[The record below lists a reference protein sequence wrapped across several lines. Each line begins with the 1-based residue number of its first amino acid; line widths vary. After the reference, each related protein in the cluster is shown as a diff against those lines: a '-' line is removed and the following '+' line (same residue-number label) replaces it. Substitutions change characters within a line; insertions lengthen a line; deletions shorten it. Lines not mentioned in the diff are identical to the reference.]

1 MSTAQPRIAAL
12 TLLAAASGART
23 FSGLAG
29 VARMHAT
36 ESRPRIVHEFNEKV
50 AGATLACAVLEMM
63 ADKAPN
69 IPDRVSPA
77 SLFGRVLAGAIV
89 GAVLADG
96 EAGRRRSYAIA
107 GGLIAFASAHVTFR
121 ARRALSEEIPGF
133 AAGLVE
139 DAAVAGA
146 VVAATTLRRPRAVS
160 SAAVQ
165 TTKQL

>member
-1 MSTAQPRIAAL
+1 MPDLHRPRIARF

-29 VARMHAT
+29 AAQTRAA
-36 ESRPRIVHEFNEKV
+36 EPRPRIVHQFDEQIAKV
-50 AGATLACAVLEMM
+50 ALACAAFELM

-77 SLFGRVLAGAIV
+77 SLFGRVLAGALI
-89 GAVLADG
+89 GAALADG
-96 EAGRRRSYAIA
+96 PPGGRRSYVIA

-121 ARRALSEEIPGF
+121 ARRALARKIPGF

-139 DAAVAGA
+139 DAVVAG
-146 VVAATTLRRPRAVS
+146 VVAAATAL
-160 SAAVQ
+160 
-165 TTKQL
+165 